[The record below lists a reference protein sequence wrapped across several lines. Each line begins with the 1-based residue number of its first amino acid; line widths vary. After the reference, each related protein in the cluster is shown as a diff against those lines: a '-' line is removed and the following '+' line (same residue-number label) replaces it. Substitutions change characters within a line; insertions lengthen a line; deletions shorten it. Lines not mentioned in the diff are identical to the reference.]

1 VRCLLDT
8 HVWLW
13 MSLTPELLGQ
23 QSRSL
28 LRDRK
33 NVLHLSIVSVWEM
46 VVKNALGK
54 LELPLDVQ
62 SFVRRFLPVSQSA
75 LLELSLD
82 HVFRLSS
89 LPERHRDP
97 FDRMLVAQAQ
107 VEGMSLVTADPH
119 VLAYPVATI
128 DARQ

>member
-1 VRCLLDT
+1 
-8 HVWLW
+8 
-13 MSLTPELLGQ
+13 MSVTPELLGER
-23 QSRSL
+23 SRSL

-33 NVLHLSIVSVWEM
+33 NVLYLSIVSVWEM

-54 LELPLDVQ
+54 LDLPLDVQ
-62 SFVRRFLPVSQSA
+62 SFIRRFLPVSQSA

-107 VEGMSLVTADPH
+107 VEGMSLVTANPR
-119 VLAYPVATI
+119 VLAYPVAAI